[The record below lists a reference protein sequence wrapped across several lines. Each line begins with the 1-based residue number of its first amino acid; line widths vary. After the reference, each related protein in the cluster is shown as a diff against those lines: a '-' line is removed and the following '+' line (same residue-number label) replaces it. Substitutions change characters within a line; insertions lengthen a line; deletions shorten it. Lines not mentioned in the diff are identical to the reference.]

1 MKRKTLV
8 AVLVLLLFFGTTTAY
23 AYWDRTQVTTP
34 ENNITIGV
42 GTTLEVTET
51 IGGTGEENLVPYG
64 TFRGENDVYEVMFFY
79 NIELN
84 KQGMVHILAKDIL
97 IDGTNEY
104 SDLIIIDIYKTA
116 PNAVP
121 TSEYTLT
128 PTLNS
133 DVYEDSVFVKV
144 MLSMP
149 QNETEYNAVAGKEI
163 SFTLEFSAQELTA

>member
-8 AVLVLLLFFGTTTAY
+8 AVLILLLFFGTTTAY

-42 GTTLEVTET
+42 GATLEVEQTL
-51 IGGTGEENLVPYG
+51 GGNGCKNLVPYG
-64 TFRGENDVYEVMFFY
+64 TFRGENDVYEMIFAY

-84 KQGMVHILAKDIL
+84 KQGIVNIVVKDIL
-97 IDGTNEY
+97 IDGMNDFSHLT
-104 SDLIIIDIYKTA
+104 IFDIYKTT

-128 PTLNS
+128 LTQNS
-133 DVYEDSVFVKV
+133 GVYKGSVFIKV
-144 MLSMP
+144 MLAMP
-149 QNETEYNAVAGKEI
+149 ANETEYDAVAGKQI
-163 SFTLEFSAQELTA
+163 SFTLEFSAEELTA